1 MKSLVL
7 GAGGFIGNHMVSRL
21 KSENH
26 YVVAVD
32 LKKPEFSDSLA
43 DEFYELDL
51 TIDSNFH
58 SLFDQHT
65 FNEIY
70 QYAADMGGAGYIFT
84 GEMLMLCITQQIN
97 LNILNALIKYQDPTK
112 TKYFTQVPHVFI
124 LKKFKWTIKI

>member
-7 GAGGFIGNHMVSRL
+7 GAGGFIGNHMVSRK

-43 DEFYELDL
+43 DEFYEFFL

-84 GEMLMLCITQQIN
+84 GDNDADVMYNSAKIN

-112 TKYFTQVPHVFI
+112 TKNI
-124 LKKFKWTIKI
+124 LLKFRMCLS